1 MEKVTI
7 YSDNTLGSYSPEEGD
22 LSNGFIMDCH
32 YVGML
37 TNQEGR
43 PDTLVYKGEEYIYLL
58 SIDNG
63 YGKSAIAIHDQSVL
77 EEIKNRLK

>member
-7 YSDNTLGSYSPEEGD
+7 YSDIKLGSYSPEDGD
-22 LSNGFIMDCH
+22 LSEGFITDCD

-37 TNQEGR
+37 TDEEGK
-43 PDTLVYKGEEYIYLL
+43 PNTLIYRGEGYVCILTL
-58 SIDNG
+58 NSG
-63 YGKSAIAIHDQSVL
+63 YGKSAITIHDESVL